1 MIRLKES
8 RDEVDEISFTSTFGA
23 LLFGV
28 PSSGMNVTALATMI
42 GHLPSRTTLN
52 DLDSRIGTRL
62 RIKQHR
68 DFCKAFDFR
77 DAILARF
84 FELHETPTVRE
95 VSASLHLNVERIL
108 LTKQGPK
115 LGIRLVT

>member
-8 RDEVDEISFTSTFGA
+8 REETDQANFRSTFGA

-28 PSSGMNVTALATMI
+28 PSSGMNVKALATMI

-62 RIKQHR
+62 RLKQHR

-77 DAILARF
+77 DAIIARF

-95 VSASLHLNVERIL
+95 VSASPFLSVEWM
-108 LTKQGPK
+108 
-115 LGIRLVT
+115 